1 MMKQKKK
8 RPLIFAAL
16 ARRIIALGL
25 GLWLA
30 FMVLVT
36 WSAAVDMYHQLQYK
50 AQRTVSWGYNYLN
63 DDGYAE
69 YSIISDMGRL
79 YYQHIDPI
87 GPFMRQRPCLMSSD
101 DWYWG
106 KWELIYG
113 FEPAMLVIGTT
124 KGDSPQDF
132 RFGDRDYLY
141 FTYMD
146 KLHYTSLPQ
155 NSIGY
160 GYIDLTSLADT
171 QNDFIDHVNNWS
183 KADGMP
189 KFMDRDFRMT
199 GWFEGGQ
206 FHPVTIDLAT
216 YTNGSWSHSWKQLLT
231 LPVETDKEL
240 VEIYIKTVRRIGM
253 PKNPITENGTTFD
266 SLTDLLDSQ
275 GIHCSNDNLFDAVIV
290 ATQHHDDVYGK
301 YYKAVAFRCS
311 PIGYA
316 VLRLIPFY
324 LITGAITGF
333 AVFWILRRIRKNLT
347 EPLWVL
353 RNAAITGA
361 AITPRSDWFEIYRLE
376 EDYTNSRQALAEA
389 NAETQRL
396 RTALSYAQDAEK
408 NRREL
413 ISGITHELKTPLA
426 VIHGYAEGL
435 QAGIAEDKKDRY
447 LSVILEETEKM
458 DATVLELLDLSR
470 LEAGKVHLSMDTFS
484 LLALTQTVADKF
496 APLLE
501 ARNLTIS
508 YGVAEDFRITADE
521 SRIEQV
527 ITNLIS
533 NAVKY
538 APDGSCIYISVC
550 LREKLRQAFFSIDNE
565 SPPLTDQQL
574 EKVWDSFYRTDPS
587 RSAPG
592 TGLGLAL
599 VKRII
604 DLHQGKCLARNRKYI
619 SSENATTRVEF
630 SFTLPLS

>member
-1 MMKQKKK
+1 MMNQKKK

-30 FMVLVT
+30 FMVLIT
-36 WSAAVDMYHQLQYK
+36 WSAAVDMQRQL
-50 AQRTVSWGYNYLN
+50 RTSAWTYAATYSRSAGILPGGIESGSVQLTNDFYLS
-63 DDGYAE
+63 G
-69 YSIISDMGRL
+69 
-79 YYQHIDPI
+79 QVDPI
-87 GPFMRQRPCLMSSD
+87 FPFMISKSYFEIDAEPDQQ
-101 DWYWG
+101 W
-106 KWELIYG
+106 KWLLGYG
-113 FEPAMLVIGTT
+113 FEPAVILYDEYGQRLSRP
-124 KGDSPQDF
+124 G
-132 RFGDRDYLY
+132 DYLLFFY
-141 FTYMD
+141 CPWSPTE
-146 KLHYTSLPQ
+146 LPPQ
-155 NSIGY
+155 GIGY
-160 GYIDLTSLADT
+160 LDLNSSENLREKLSGYISPNVTGMSSGIDSIFDL
-171 QNDFIDHVNNWS
+171 
-183 KADGMP
+183 
-189 KFMDRDFRMT
+189 RMS
-199 GWFEGGQ
+199 GWFENGE
-206 FHPVTIDLAT
+206 FHPVTILQEEFDGTFDML
-216 YTNGSWSHSWKQLLT
+216 WSESV
-231 LPVETDKEL
+231 PPDKEL
-240 VEIYIKTVRRIGM
+240 VDIRTTTIRSYLSQHT
-253 PKNPITENGTTFD
+253 PITANGTRFE
-266 SLTDLLDSQ
+266 SLYDLLDA
-275 GIHCSNDNLFDAVIV
+275 HCTTDVRYTSDSLWRSIIIYHF
-290 ATQHHDDVYGK
+290 TRSDDYGK
-301 YYKAVAFRCS
+301 YQMAIAVRCY
-311 PIGYA
+311 PIGFSA
-316 VLRLIPFY
+316 LQLIPFY

-333 AVFWILRRIRKNLT
+333 AIFLLLRRIRKNLT

-376 EDYTNSRQALAEA
+376 EDHVNSRQALSEA

-396 RTALSYAQDAEK
+396 RTALSYAKDAEK

-484 LLALTQTVADKF
+484 LLTLTQTVADKF
-496 APLLE
+496 IPLLE